1 MPRSKYKHEM
11 KRKAFVM
18 DGLKVLSACD
28 VVVSTVVT
36 IMNRILYSRHMVAAK
51 VWSQVE
57 LSRLNTKIKGN
68 TE

>member
-1 MPRSKYKHEM
+1 M

-18 DGLKVLSACD
+18 DGPKVLSAGD

-36 IMNRILYSRHMVAAK
+36 VMNWILYSRHMDAAK

-57 LSRLNTKIKGN
+57 LRR
-68 TE
+68 